1 LPAKVHKKNEISK
14 YFAKSANDLSFQML
28 PTDFTKQEAIE
39 QAQVR
44 GVSLRTIDY
53 WLIKYV
59 QSNEI
64 QRIMNGKYQ
73 KIKGKIA

>member
-1 LPAKVHKKNEISK
+1 MPAKVHKKNEISK
-14 YFAKSANDLSFQML
+14 YFAKSANDLSFKML

-64 QRIMNGKYQ
+64 QRIMNRKCQ